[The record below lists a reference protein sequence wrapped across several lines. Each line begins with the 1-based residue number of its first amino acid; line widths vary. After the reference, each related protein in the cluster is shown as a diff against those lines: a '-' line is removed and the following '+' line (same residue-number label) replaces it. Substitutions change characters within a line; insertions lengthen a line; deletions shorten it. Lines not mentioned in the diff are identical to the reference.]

1 MQLNSYKRSKSCISR
16 YKILISFKDCFRTR
30 HTGYE
35 NKNVWLTR
43 KTFLYARKASTYF
56 PGESILTYFFHL
68 IIISKG
74 LYNPIH
80 IVLTQQRN
88 WNSWFIPYELCAFDA
103 KMTAYIKYFS
113 INNDIL
119 QTNFTLSYKILKCRF
134 HILFGYF
141 VK

>member
-1 MQLNSYKRSKSCISR
+1 MIDKKNLFICSKGIN
-16 YKILISFKDCFRTR
+16 L
-30 HTGYE
+30 
-35 NKNVWLTR
+35 
-43 KTFLYARKASTYF
+43 F
-56 PGESILTYFFHL
+56 PRGIHINLFFHL

-88 WNSWFIPYELCAFDA
+88 WNSWFIPYELYAFDA

-119 QTNFTLSYKILKCRF
+119 VANFTLSYKILKCRF
-134 HILFGYF
+134 FAKQIASIYNIFSNCVLVQRNNNLRYASLL
-141 VK
+141 VKYISRK

>member
-1 MQLNSYKRSKSCISR
+1 MVT
-16 YKILISFKDCFRTR
+16 SFTFRCVFSE
-30 HTGYE
+30 HSIQVIQ

-43 KTFLYARKASTYF
+43 KTFLYARKAASYF
-56 PGESILTYFFHL
+56 PRESILTQIFHL

-103 KMTAYIKYFS
+103 KMTAYIKHFS

-119 QTNFTLSYKILKCRF
+119 QTNFTLNYKILECRF
-134 HILFGYF
+134 DILVGYF
-141 VK
+141 VKKLLQYIISF